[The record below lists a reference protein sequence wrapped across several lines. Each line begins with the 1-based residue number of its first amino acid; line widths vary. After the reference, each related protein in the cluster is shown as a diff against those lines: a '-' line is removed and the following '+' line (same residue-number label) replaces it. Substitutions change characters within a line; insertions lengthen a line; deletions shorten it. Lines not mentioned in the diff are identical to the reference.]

1 MLIISF
7 RLHTRTLVI
16 HTKVS
21 GHVYVSAATEVFL
34 IKVPFLFRM
43 HGLSNGPLDMLTQ
56 LHTPLSEHVLVHI
69 ERADL
74 EADVSGEELGQD
86 EAGDDHGVDP

>member
-1 MLIISF
+1 MSF
-7 RLHTRTLVI
+7 GLRTRTLVI

-21 GHVYVSAATEVFL
+21 DHVYVSAATEIFL
-34 IKVPFLFRM
+34 NKVPFLLSM
-43 HGLSNGPLDMLTQ
+43 HGPFDGVGPLDMLTQ
-56 LHTPLSEHVLVHI
+56 LHPPLCEHVLVQI